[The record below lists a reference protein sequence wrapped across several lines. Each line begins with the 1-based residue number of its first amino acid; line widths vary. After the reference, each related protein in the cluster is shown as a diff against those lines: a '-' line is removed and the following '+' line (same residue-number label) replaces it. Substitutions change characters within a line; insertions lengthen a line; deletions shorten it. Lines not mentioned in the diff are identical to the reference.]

1 MTDTENAHEV
11 AVAEAEEGHDILIV
25 EDEPALRSLL
35 AELLSSRGYRVAM
48 SENGEAAVTYL
59 NSNRA
64 PRLILLDLMMP
75 VMNGWELRDSMLANP
90 KWREIPV
97 AILSALDDVPRA
109 LKFVAYI
116 GKPVDIGRL
125 FAVVTEYCD

>member
-1 MTDTENAHEV
+1 M
-11 AVAEAEEGHDILIV
+11 AETADGHDILIV

-35 AELLSSRGYRVAM
+35 AELLSSRGYSVAE
-48 SENGEAAVTYL
+48 SENGAAAVDYL
-59 NSNRA
+59 RTNRA

-90 KWREIPV
+90 QWREIPV

-116 GKPVDIGRL
+116 GKPVDVGRL

>member
-1 MTDTENAHEV
+1 VTET
-11 AVAEAEEGHDILIV
+11 EAGHDILIV

-35 AELLSSRGYRVAM
+35 AELLSSRGYTVAM
-48 SENGEAAVTYL
+48 SENGEEAVSYL
-59 NSNRA
+59 NTNPA

-75 VMNGWELRDSMLANP
+75 VMNGWELRDNMLANP

-116 GKPVDIGRL
+116 GKPVDVGRL

>member
-1 MTDTENAHEV
+1 MTDTENDNEAPV
-11 AVAEAEEGHDILIV
+11 ADSEDGHDILIV

-35 AELLSSRGYRVAM
+35 GELLSSRGYTVAM
-48 SENGEAAVTYL
+48 SENGEAAVHYL

>member
-1 MTDTENAHEV
+1 VADTENGHDQPV
-11 AVAEAEEGHDILIV
+11 ADPENGHDILIV

-35 AELLSSRGYRVAM
+35 AELLTSRGYSVAM
-48 SENGEAAVTYL
+48 TENGEAAVNYL
-59 NSNRA
+59 SSNRL

>member
-1 MTDTENAHEV
+1 
-11 AVAEAEEGHDILIV
+11 
-25 EDEPALRSLL
+25 
-35 AELLSSRGYRVAM
+35 
-48 SENGEAAVTYL
+48 
-59 NSNRA
+59 
-64 PRLILLDLMMP
+64 
-75 VMNGWELRDSMLANP
+75 MLANP

-125 FAVVTEYCD
+125 FAVTY